1 MRKILF
7 VGVALLVAAGAFAMG
22 GADKGSA
29 PAVPAVTQAG
39 ADKMY
44 VQYLLSYAYDALD
57 PSIDTATM
65 VLHYSKHHA
74 GYTNNLN
81 NAVDKAGITGLSI
94 EELLSSLDTIGDAA
108 LRAAI
113 RNNGGGFYNHNLYF
127 ETMSPNGGGAPT
139 GALAEKIDAQ
149 FGSYDEFKAALKA
162 AATGVFGSGWAWL
175 SVDPTGALVISS
187 SPNQDNPI
195 IEGTGNTPILGIDVW
210 EHAYYLNHKN
220 VRADYVDAFFNVI
233 DWNVVGQKFEASIQ

>member
-44 VQYLLSYAYDALD
+44 VQYLLPYAYDALE

-113 RNNGGGFYNHNLYF
+113 RNNGGGFTTTTSILRPCPPM
-127 ETMSPNGGGAPT
+127 E
-139 GALAEKIDAQ
+139 
-149 FGSYDEFKAALKA
+149 AALPLEPWRRKSTPSLV
-162 AATGVFGSGWAWL
+162 ATMNSRL
-175 SVDPTGALVISS
+175 P
-187 SPNQDNPI
+187 
-195 IEGTGNTPILGIDVW
+195 
-210 EHAYYLNHKN
+210 
-220 VRADYVDAFFNVI
+220 
-233 DWNVVGQKFEASIQ
+233 

>member
-44 VQYLLSYAYDALD
+44 VQYLLPYAYDALE

-149 FGSYDEFKAALKA
+149 FGSYDEFKAALKT

-175 SVDPTGALVISS
+175 SVDSTGALVISS

-233 DWNVVGQKFEASIQ
+233 DWNVVGQKYEASIQ